1 MRGETMILVDTG
13 AWLALMDCRD
23 AYHQRC
29 RDFFRNNREH
39 LMTTWPVLVECV
51 HLMFVEFLRQKAKRH
66 PGREKDKEDIS
77 FAEWPLEVKGNLRRS
92 EIYDHL

>member
-1 MRGETMILVDTG
+1 MTEKIDVRDLPEDQVRLV
-13 AWLALMDCRD
+13 
-23 AYHQRC
+23 
-29 RDFFRNNREH
+29 RE
-39 LMTTWPVLVECV
+39 
-51 HLMFVEFLRQKAKRH
+51 FVEFLRQKAKRH